1 MGQAAAKQGDKVT
14 GQCTHTVSNVS
25 TGVTLQAPLPFSGQL
40 TGGLSTSV
48 NIMGKPA
55 ATVGSTAANSPA
67 HIPPGGTTF
76 LTPPSNQATVNAG
89 SQTVNIN
96 GKPAARA
103 NDKALT
109 CTEVPSPGTVVA
121 AGTVMLG

>member
-1 MGQAAAKQGDKVT
+1 VT
-14 GQCTHTVSNVS
+14 GQCTHTVVDPA
-25 TGVTLQAPLPFSGQL
+25 TGATIQAPLPYAGKLS
-40 TGGLSTSV
+40 GGLSSNV

-55 ATVGSTAANSPA
+55 ATLGSTAPNSPA
-67 HIPPGGTTF
+67 HIPPAGTSF
-76 LTPPSNQATVNAG
+76 VVPPTNQATVNAG
-89 SQTVNIN
+89 SQRVNIN
-96 GKPAARA
+96 GRPAARA